1 MRIVLCLLVATFVLP
16 LRRVHAKTAEHA
28 ATALVFIQTNCLDCH
43 TGDDAEAGF
52 RVDAIDFSAAAM
64 ERDDFDVASMERAL
78 RRIASRQMPPADASR
93 PSEDDYVAAQSAI
106 GQMLDKRA
114 AFYPDPGR
122 TDSIRRLTRTE
133 YQNAIRDLLGIPIDA
148 SEYLPPDES
157 SHGFDN
163 ITVGELSPMLI
174 SRYVSAAQKIARA
187 AVGRRGIAP
196 IGTTIRVPADRTQSS
211 HVDGLPIGTR
221 GGTVFDHHFAA
232 DGEYE
237 FELRLTRDRDE
248 KVEGLNQPHSI
259 DILIDDDLRH
269 RFTVKPPPRR
279 NDYTHVDSHLRIR
292 VPITGGVHR
301 VGVTFPKKSGSLTET
316 KRQPFDASFNRHRHP
331 RNEPA
336 IFQVSIVGPLDGE
349 QPDARSK
356 RNENVFGNAIE
367 LDELSSPDDQLAAAR
382 SILESLMRRAYRRDV
397 TEDDFAS
404 PVHFFVNGSES
415 GGFDAGIEDALASI
429 LVNPNF
435 LFRIESEPND
445 AIAGQPYR
453 ISDDELASRLSFFL
467 WSSLPDEEL
476 ISLASEGRLH
486 DPDVLSEQVARMLAD
501 ERADSLTTNFAA
513 QWLYLRNLE
522 SITPDLRLFPDFDDN
537 LRLAMRGETEAM
549 FRAMVRRD
557 ESVLRLIDSDVTYL
571 NERLA
576 LHYGIGGVFGSHFR
590 LVDISA
596 DSHRGGILRHAS
608 ILTVTSY
615 ATRTSPTIRGH
626 WVLKN
631 MFGTP
636 PPPPP
641 PNVPNLKEKSTL
653 VATSVRERL
662 AMHRADPACASCHD
676 LMDPIGFALENFD
689 AVGRWRVFDG
699 ELPIDSA
706 GTSPDG
712 SDMNSVDDLEA
723 ALLARPEIFVTAMT
737 EKLLTFAL
745 GRGVTPTDGPAIRR
759 IVGSAGEGEFR
770 FGAIIDA
777 IVHSEPF
784 AHRMAAGL

>member
-1 MRIVLCLLVATFVLP
+1 M
-16 LRRVHAKTAEHA
+16 
-28 ATALVFIQTNCLDCH
+28 
-43 TGDDAEAGF
+43 
-52 RVDAIDFSAAAM
+52 
-64 ERDDFDVASMERAL
+64 
-78 RRIASRQMPPADASR
+78 RRIASRQMPPMDAGR
-93 PSEDDYVAAQSAI
+93 PSEDEYATAQSAI
-106 GQMLDKRA
+106 GDVLDEQAELHRN
-114 AFYPDPGR
+114 PGR
-122 TDSIRRLTRTE
+122 TESIRRVTRTE

-148 SEYLPPDES
+148 SEHLPPDES

-248 KVEGLNQPHSI
+248 KVEGLSQPHSI

-269 RFTVKPPPRR
+269 RFTVKPPPKR
-279 NDYTHVDSHLRIR
+279 NDYTHVDSHLRVR

-301 VGVTFPKKSGSLTET
+301 VGVTFPNKHGSLIET

-336 IFQVSIVGPLDGE
+336 IFQVSIVGPFEGE
-349 QPDARSK
+349 PSDMEST
-356 RNENVFGNAIE
+356 RNEKVYGRETDF
-367 LDELSSPDDQLAAAR
+367 DPLSDPGKQLAAAR
-382 SILESLMRRAYRRDV
+382 PILESLMRRAYRREV
-397 TEDDFAS
+397 TDDDFVS
-404 PVHFFVNGSES
+404 PVHFFVTGSES

-435 LFRIESEPND
+435 LFRIESEPED

-453 ISDDELASRLSFFL
+453 VSDDDLASRLSFFL

-476 ISLASEGRLH
+476 ISLASADRLH
-486 DPDVLSEQVARMLAD
+486 DPEVLSEQVTRMLAD
-501 ERADSLTTNFAA
+501 DRADSLTTNFAA
-513 QWLYLRNLE
+513 QWLYLRNLD

-549 FRAMVRRD
+549 FRAMVGNND
-557 ESVLRLIDSDVTYL
+557 SVLRLIDSDVTYL

-576 LHYGIGGVFGSHFR
+576 RHYGIGGVFGSHFR
-590 LVDISA
+590 PVDVSG

-626 WVLKN
+626 WILKN

-676 LMDPIGFALENFD
+676 LMDPIGFAFENFD

-699 ELPIDSA
+699 DLPIDSA
-706 GTSPDG
+706 GTLPDG
-712 SDMNSVDDLEA
+712 AEIDSVDHLEA
-723 ALLARPEIFVTAMT
+723 ALLARPDLFVTAMT

-745 GRGVTPTDGPAIRR
+745 GRGVTPSDGAAIRR
-759 IVGSAGEGEFR
+759 IVRLAGEDEFR
-770 FGAIIDA
+770 IGSIIDA

-784 AHRMAAGL
+784 THRMASGL